1 VTSLR
6 FCMVTTFY
14 PPRSF
19 GGDAVAVQSLARAL
33 VRIGHHVTVVCDDD
47 AYRTLSGNRDPV
59 PPEDDDGVVVHRLAS
74 GIAPI
79 SVTLTQQTGRPV
91 VHGAT
96 LRRLLDRGAFDV
108 IHYHNLSLVGGP
120 TALSFGQG
128 VKLYTAHEHW
138 LVCPTHVLWR
148 HRTEPCPARQCTR
161 CQLSY
166 RRPPQLWRHTDLLDR
181 MLDHVDAFIAMSGFS
196 RDKHHEFGFLRDMEV
211 LPGFVRDPGPPPQ
224 FAATSSGRPY
234 FLFVGRL
241 ESIKGLEDVIDA
253 FATFE
258 EADLIVAGEGTERRG
273 LVARAAGN
281 PRVRFAGFQSGAEL
295 SALYSGA
302 QAVIASS
309 RGFETFGLSVIEAYS
324 RGVPVLARRMGSYLE
339 LVENTGAGETFG
351 DVAEL
356 RAAMRRM
363 LSNPARR
370 RDMGATAYARFRATF
385 SEDVVVPRYLALVER
400 MLARRRGVTSMP
412 EPATAPPAHV

>member
-1 VTSLR
+1 MTPLR

-14 PPRSF
+14 PPRNF

-33 VRIGHHVTVVCDDD
+33 VRAGHHVTVICDDD
-47 AYRTLSGNRDPV
+47 AYRALSGNRGPI
-59 PPEDDDGVVVHRLAS
+59 PPEADDGVVVHRLAS
-74 GIAPI
+74 RIGPIA
-79 SVTLTQQTGRPV
+79 VGLTQQTGRPI

-96 LRRLLDRGAFDV
+96 LRRLLDGGNFDV

-120 TALSFGQG
+120 AALAFGRG

-148 HRTEPCPARQCTR
+148 YHTEPCPARQCTR

-166 RRPPQLWRHTDLLDR
+166 GRPPQLWRHTGLLER
-181 MLDHVDAFIAMSGFS
+181 ELDHVDAFIALSRFS
-196 RDKHHEFGFLRDMEV
+196 RDKHREFGFTRDMEV
-211 LPGFVRDPGPPPQ
+211 LPGFVRDPGPPQ
-224 FAATSSGRPY
+224 AVLAHSGERPY

-241 ESIKGLEDVIDA
+241 ESIKGLEDVLDA
-253 FATFE
+253 FATFHD
-258 EADLIVAGEGTERRG
+258 ADLVVAGEGTERTG

-281 PRVRFAGFQSGAEL
+281 PRVRFVGFQSGAEL
-295 SALYSGA
+295 SRLYSGA

-309 RGFETFGLSVIEAYS
+309 RGYETFGLSVIEAYS

-339 LVENTGAGETFG
+339 LVEGTGAGETFS

-356 RAAMRRM
+356 QAAMQRM
-363 LSNPARR
+363 LASGTRR
-370 RDMGATAYARFRATF
+370 PQMGAAAYARFRATF

-400 MLARRRGVTSMP
+400 FRSAR
-412 EPATAPPAHV
+412 EAAPAWPIPAAPAHV

>member
-1 VTSLR
+1 
-6 FCMVTTFY
+6 MVTTFY

-33 VRIGHHVTVVCDDD
+33 VRGGHHVTVVCDDD
-47 AYRTLSGNRDPV
+47 AYRTLSGNGDPV
-59 PPEDDDGVVVHRLAS
+59 PPEHDDGVVVHRLSSRLGA
-74 GIAPI
+74 IA
-79 SVTLTQQTGRPV
+79 VGLTQQTGRPV

-96 LRRLLDRGAFDV
+96 LRRILDDGRFDV

-120 TALSFGQG
+120 AALAFGRG

-161 CQLSY
+161 CQLVY
-166 RRPPQLWRHTDLLDR
+166 GRPPQLWRHTGLLER
-181 MLDHVDAFIAMSGFS
+181 HLDHVDAFIALSRFS
-196 RDKHHEFGFLRDMEV
+196 RDKHREFGFPRDMEV
-211 LPGFVRDPGPPPQ
+211 LSGFMRDPGPPQESVTPS
-224 FAATSSGRPY
+224 AERPY

-253 FATFE
+253 FATFDA
-258 EADLIVAGEGTERRG
+258 ADLVVAGEGTERPG
-273 LVARAAGN
+273 LVARAANN
-281 PRVRFAGFQSGAEL
+281 PRVRFVGFQSGAEL
-295 SALYSGA
+295 SRLYTGA

-339 LVENTGAGETFG
+339 LVEGTGAGETFS
-351 DVAEL
+351 DVVEL
-356 RAAMRRM
+356 KAAMHRM
-363 LSNPARR
+363 LADPAARR
-370 RDMGATAYARFRATF
+370 AMGAAAYAYFRSSF
-385 SEDVVVPRYLALVER
+385 SEDVVVPQYLALVER
-400 MLARRRGVTSMP
+400 FVSRRAAAPSL
-412 EPATAPPAHV
+412 PAHAEPAHV

>member
-1 VTSLR
+1 MPLR

-14 PPRSF
+14 PPRNF

-33 VRIGHHVTVVCDDD
+33 VRLGHHVTVICDDD
-47 AYRTLSGNRDPV
+47 AYRTLSGTRAPV
-59 PPEDDDGVVVHRLAS
+59 PPETDDGVVVHRLTSRVGPLAV
-74 GIAPI
+74 G
-79 SVTLTQQTGRPV
+79 LTQQTGRPI

-96 LRRLLDRGAFDV
+96 LRRLLDDGNFDV

-120 TALSFGQG
+120 AALGFGRG

-148 HRTEPCPARQCTR
+148 YRAEPCPARQCTR

-166 RRPPQLWRHTDLLDR
+166 GRPPQLWRHTGLLER
-181 MLDHVDAFIAMSGFS
+181 ELDHVDAFIALSRFS
-196 RDKHHEFGFLRDMEV
+196 RDKHREFGFTRDMEV
-211 LPGFVRDPGPPPQ
+211 LPGFVRDPGPPAQ
-224 FAATSSGRPY
+224 MMARADEERPY

-253 FATFE
+253 FATFHD
-258 EADLIVAGEGTERRG
+258 ADLIVAGEGTERNG

-281 PRVRFAGFQSGAEL
+281 PRVRFVGFRSGPEL
-295 SALYSGA
+295 SRLYSGA

-309 RGFETFGLSVIEAYS
+309 RGYETFGLSVIEAYS

-339 LVENTGAGETFG
+339 LVEGTGAGETFS

-356 RAAMRRM
+356 KAAMQRM
-363 LSNPARR
+363 LASPTRR
-370 RDMGATAYARFRATF
+370 SQMGAAAYAHFRASF

-400 MLARRRGVTSMP
+400 FHSRRDAALSRP
-412 EPATAPPAHV
+412 IPAAPAHV

>member
-1 VTSLR
+1 
-6 FCMVTTFY
+6 MVTTFY

-33 VRIGHHVTVVCDDD
+33 VRTGHHVTVVCDDD
-47 AYRTLSGNRDPV
+47 AYRTLSGNHDPV
-59 PPEDDDGVVVHRLAS
+59 PPADGDGVVVHRLAS
-74 GIAPI
+74 GIAPL
-79 SVTLTQQTGRPV
+79 SVALTQQTGRPI

-166 RRPPQLWRHTDLLDR
+166 RRPPQLWRHTGLLER
-181 MLDHVDAFIAMSGFS
+181 QLDHVDAFIAMSAFS
-196 RDKHHEFGFLRDMEV
+196 RDKHHEFGFPRDMEV
-211 LPGFVRDPGPPPQ
+211 LPGFGRDPGPPPQ
-224 FAATSSGRPY
+224 LAAASSGRPY

-253 FATFE
+253 FATLE

-281 PRVRFAGFQSGAEL
+281 PRVRFVGFQSGAEL

-351 DVAEL
+351 DVGQL
-356 RAAMRRM
+356 QAAMRRM
-363 LSNPARR
+363 LANPARR
-370 RDMGATAYARFRATF
+370 RDMGATAYARFRTTF
-385 SEDVVVPRYLALVER
+385 SEDVVVPRYLALVDR

>member
-1 VTSLR
+1 
-6 FCMVTTFY
+6 MVTTFY

-33 VRIGHHVTVVCDDD
+33 VRAGHHVTVVCDDD
-47 AYRTLSGNRDPV
+47 AYRALSGNNAPI
-59 PPEDDDGVVVHRLAS
+59 PPEIDDGVVVKRLSSWLGA
-74 GIAPI
+74 I
-79 SVTLTQQTGRPV
+79 SVGLTQQTGRPV

-96 LRRLLDRGAFDV
+96 LRRILDDGRFDV

-120 TALSFGQG
+120 AALALGRG

-148 HRTEPCPARQCTR
+148 YHTEPCPARQCTR

-166 RRPPQLWRHTDLLDR
+166 GRPPQLWRHTDLLER
-181 MLDHVDAFIAMSGFS
+181 QLDHVDAFIAMSRFS
-196 RDKHHEFGFLRDMEV
+196 RDKHREFGFPRDMEV
-211 LPGFVRDPGPPPQ
+211 LSGFMRDPGPPQ
-224 FAATSSGRPY
+224 ERAISSSERPY

-253 FATFE
+253 FASFDR
-258 EADLIVAGEGTERRG
+258 ADLIVAGEGTERPG
-273 LVARAAGN
+273 LVARARGN
-281 PRVRFAGFQSGAEL
+281 PRVRFVGFQSGAEL
-295 SALYSGA
+295 SQLYTGA

-339 LVENTGAGETFG
+339 LVENSGAGETFV

-356 RAAMRRM
+356 QAAMHRM
-363 LSNPARR
+363 LADHTRR
-370 RDMGATAYARFRATF
+370 REMGATAYARFRASY
-385 SEDVVVPRYLALVER
+385 SEDVMVPRYLALVDR
-400 MLARRRGVTSMP
+400 FRSRR
-412 EPATAPPAHV
+412 AAAPSLPMHDAPVHA

>member
-1 VTSLR
+1 VTPLR

-33 VRIGHHVTVVCDDD
+33 VRGGHHVTVVCDDD
-47 AYRTLSGNRDPV
+47 AYRALSGNDQPI
-59 PPEDDDGVVVHRLAS
+59 PPEIDDGVVVHRLVSRLGAVAV
-74 GIAPI
+74 G
-79 SVTLTQQTGRPV
+79 LTQQTGRPI
-91 VHGAT
+91 VHGTT
-96 LRRLLDRGAFDV
+96 LRRVLENGGFDV

-120 TALSFGQG
+120 AALAYGRA

-148 HRTEPCPARQCTR
+148 YHTEPCPARQCTR

-166 RRPPQLWRHTDLLDR
+166 GRPPQLWRHTDLLER
-181 MLDHVDAFIAMSGFS
+181 HLDHVDAFIALSRFS
-196 RDKHHEFGFLRDMEV
+196 RDKHREFGFSRDMEV
-211 LPGFVRDPGPPPQ
+211 LSGFMRDPGPPEEDVV
-224 FAATSSGRPY
+224 ASERPY

-253 FATFE
+253 FATFDA
-258 EADLIVAGEGTERRG
+258 ADLLVAGEGTERPG

-281 PRVRFAGFQSGAEL
+281 PRIRFVGFQSGTEL
-295 SALYSGA
+295 SRLYSGA

-324 RGVPVLARRMGSYLE
+324 RGVPVIARRMGSYLE
-339 LVENTGAGETFG
+339 LVENSGAGETFSS
-351 DVAEL
+351 VTEL
-356 RAAMRRM
+356 QAAMHRM
-363 LSNPARR
+363 LADSTRR
-370 RDMGATAYARFRATF
+370 RAMGAAAYACFQASY
-385 SEDVVVPRYLALVER
+385 SEDVVVPRYLALVDR
-400 MLARRRGVTSMP
+400 FRSRQTAMP
-412 EPATAPPAHV
+412 SLPMRAAPAHV

>member
-1 VTSLR
+1 
-6 FCMVTTFY
+6 MVTTFY

-33 VRIGHHVTVVCDDD
+33 VRVGHHVTVVCDDD
-47 AYRTLSGNRDPV
+47 AYRTLSGNHDPV
-59 PPEDDDGVVVHRLAS
+59 PPADDDGVVVHRLSSA
-74 GIAPI
+74 IAPI
-79 SVTLTQQTGRPV
+79 AVALTQQTGRPI

-96 LRRLLDRGAFDV
+96 LRRILDRGAFDV

-120 TALSFGQG
+120 AALSFGRG

-148 HRTEPCPARQCTR
+148 HRIEPCPERQCTR
-161 CQLSY
+161 CQLRY
-166 RRPPQLWRHTDLLDR
+166 RRPPQLWRHTGLLER
-181 MLDHVDAFIAMSGFS
+181 NLDHVDAFIAMSSFS
-196 RDKHHEFGFLRDMEV
+196 RDKHHEFGFSRDMEV
-211 LPGFVRDPGPPPQ
+211 LPGFVRDPGPPQ
-224 FAATSSGRPY
+224 EFAAASSERPY

-253 FATFE
+253 FATLD
-258 EADLIVAGEGTERRG
+258 EADLVIAGEGTERRG

-281 PRVRFAGFQSGAEL
+281 PRVRFVGFQSGAEL
-295 SALYSGA
+295 SALYAGA

-309 RGFETFGLSVIEAYS
+309 RGYETFGLSVIEAYS

-339 LVENTGAGETFG
+339 LVENTGAGETFA

-356 RAAMRRM
+356 QAAMRRI
-363 LSNPARR
+363 LSDPARR
-370 RDMGATAYARFRATF
+370 REMSVAAYAHFRATF
-385 SEDVVVPRYLALVER
+385 SEDVVVPRYLALVDR
-400 MLARRRGVTSMP
+400 MLSHPRTVPSL
-412 EPATAPPAHV
+412 PAPAMAPPAHV

>member
-1 VTSLR
+1 MKPLR

-14 PPRSF
+14 PPRNF

-33 VRIGHHVTVVCDDD
+33 VRVGHHVTVICDDD
-47 AYRTLSGNRDPV
+47 AYRTLSGNHAPA
-59 PPEDDDGVVVHRLAS
+59 PPEIDDGVVVHRLAS
-74 GIAPI
+74 RIGPLA
-79 SVTLTQQTGRPV
+79 VGLTQQTGRPI

-96 LRRLLDRGAFDV
+96 LRRLLDGGNFDV

-120 TALSFGQG
+120 AALGYG
-128 VKLYTAHEHW
+128 RAVKLYTAHEHW

-148 HRTEPCPARQCTR
+148 YRAEPCPARQCTR

-166 RRPPQLWRHTDLLDR
+166 GRPPQLWRHTGLLER
-181 MLDHVDAFIAMSGFS
+181 ELDHVDAFIALSRFS
-196 RDKHHEFGFLRDMEV
+196 RDKHREFGFTREMEV
-211 LPGFVRDPGPPPQ
+211 LPGFVRDPGPPP
-224 FAATSSGRPY
+224 AMKERSDGERPY

-241 ESIKGLEDVIDA
+241 ESIKGLEDVLDA
-253 FATFE
+253 FATFHD
-258 EADLIVAGEGTERRG
+258 ADLVVAGEGTERTG

-281 PRVRFAGFQSGAEL
+281 PRVRFIGFQSGAEL
-295 SALYSGA
+295 SHLYSGA

-309 RGFETFGLSVIEAYS
+309 RGYETFGLSVIEAYS

-339 LVENTGAGETFG
+339 LVEGTGAGETFA

-356 RAAMRRM
+356 KAAMQRM
-363 LSNPARR
+363 LATGTGRAQ
-370 RDMGATAYARFRATF
+370 MGAAAYAHFRATF

-400 MLARRRGVTSMP
+400 FQSRREAAPSWP
-412 EPATAPPAHV
+412 IPAAPAHV

>member
-1 VTSLR
+1 VTPLR

-33 VRIGHHVTVVCDDD
+33 VRGGHHVTVVCDDD
-47 AYRTLSGNRDPV
+47 AYRALSGNDQPI
-59 PPEDDDGVVVHRLAS
+59 PPEIDDGVVVHRLVSRLGAVAV
-74 GIAPI
+74 G
-79 SVTLTQQTGRPV
+79 LTQQTGRPI
-91 VHGAT
+91 VHGTT
-96 LRRLLDRGAFDV
+96 LRRVLENGGFDV

-120 TALSFGQG
+120 AALAYGRA

-148 HRTEPCPARQCTR
+148 YHTEPCPARQCTR

-166 RRPPQLWRHTDLLDR
+166 GRPPQLWRHTDLLER
-181 MLDHVDAFIAMSGFS
+181 HLDHVDAFIALSRFS
-196 RDKHHEFGFLRDMEV
+196 RDKHREFGFSRDMEV
-211 LPGFVRDPGPPPQ
+211 LSGFMRDPGPPEEDVV
-224 FAATSSGRPY
+224 ASERPY

-253 FATFE
+253 FATFDA
-258 EADLIVAGEGTERRG
+258 ADLLVAGEGTERPG

-281 PRVRFAGFQSGAEL
+281 PRIRFVGFQSGTEL
-295 SALYSGA
+295 SRLYSGA

-324 RGVPVLARRMGSYLE
+324 RGVPVIARRMGSYLE
-339 LVENTGAGETFG
+339 LVENSGAGETFSS
-351 DVAEL
+351 VTEL
-356 RAAMRRM
+356 QAAMHRM
-363 LSNPARR
+363 LADSTRR
-370 RDMGATAYARFRATF
+370 RAMGAAAYACFRASY
-385 SEDVVVPRYLALVER
+385 SEDVVVPRYLALVDR
-400 MLARRRGVTSMP
+400 FRSRQTAMP
-412 EPATAPPAHV
+412 SLPMRAAPAHV